1 VILEIEVLER
11 EGRRFVHPEPVVI
24 GQSEEGPVAR
34 GGNNRKEAVE
44 LVLVEVLGESVH

>member
-1 VILEIEVLER
+1 MILEIEVRER
-11 EGRRFVHPEPVVI
+11 ESSRFVHPEPVVI

-44 LVLVEVLGESVH
+44 FVLVQVLGELVH